1 MAQNRNKLIDLLI
14 GNLSNAIVH
23 KILEEAIEDEA
34 IRKHYDGELLNSLEI
49 AKRYREKINPANE
62 PFQEKDIIEIKSKII
77 SKVNNELKLRI
88 SKGYEN
94 INLNAVEKTTN
105 EMLKNNKIIDD

>member
-1 MAQNRNKLIDLLI
+1 MVQNRNKLIDLLV
-14 GNLSNAIVH
+14 GNLSNAVVH

-34 IRKHYDGELLNSLEI
+34 VRKHYNRELLSSLEI
-49 AKRYREKINPANE
+49 AKRYREKINPVNE
-62 PFQEKDIIEIKSKII
+62 PFQEKDISDIKRKII

-105 EMLKNNKIIDD
+105 EVPKNNNIIED

>member
-1 MAQNRNKLIDLLI
+1 MIDLLI

-23 KILEEAIEDEA
+23 KILEESIEDEA
-34 IRKHYDGELLNSLEI
+34 VRKHYGRELLNSLEI
-49 AKRYREKINPANE
+49 AKRYREKINPIDE
-62 PFQEKDIIEIKSKII
+62 PFPEKDIVEIKNKII

>member
-1 MAQNRNKLIDLLI
+1 MIQNRNKLIDLLI

-34 IRKHYDGELLNSLEI
+34 VRKHYGRELLNSLEI
-49 AKRYREKINPANE
+49 AKRYREKINPINE
-62 PFQEKDIIEIKSKII
+62 PFPERDIVEIKSKII

-105 EMLKNNKIIDD
+105 EMLKDSNMIED

>member
-23 KILEEAIEDEA
+23 KILKEAIEDEA
-34 IRKHYDGELLNSLEI
+34 VRKHYNGELLSSLEI
-49 AKRYREKINPANE
+49 AKRYREKINPVNE
-62 PFQEKDIIEIKSKII
+62 PFQEEDIIDIKSKII

-88 SKGYEN
+88 SKGYGN
-94 INLNAVEKTTN
+94 ININAVEKTTN
-105 EMLKNNKIIDD
+105 EMLKNNNIIED